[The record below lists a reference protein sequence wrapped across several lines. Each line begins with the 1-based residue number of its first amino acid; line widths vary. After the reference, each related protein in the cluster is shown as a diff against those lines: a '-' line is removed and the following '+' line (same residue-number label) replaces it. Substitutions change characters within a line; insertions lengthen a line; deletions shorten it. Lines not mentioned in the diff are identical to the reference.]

1 MDAPKFLALL
11 TLAASSAWGCDNPFG
26 YSYIAE
32 TTKAGRFEVE
42 QYVTSQIG
50 RNVGAGFDAR
60 YRGFDLNTEIE
71 YGLSANEQLSFYLNT
86 LYVDSSVRE
95 GLRFNGINL
104 AYKRMLANPDKNNWG
119 QAIYLEATYSQASS
133 STGSFRHRYGLE
145 AKYIF
150 QHNFGENSG
159 WIYAGNLVAE
169 VTHTSGTG
177 EDAVEFKLTQGLA
190 RELNQEW
197 TAGLELVAEAEWVE
211 LNNFEAAGL
220 FVGPVINYRK
230 GTLSAS
236 LTLLAQVVGSPQDNG
251 RLNVSEYSP
260 YQVRLRVSWE
270 F

>member
-1 MDAPKFLALL
+1 MHLSSVAPCLL
-11 TLAASSAWGCDNPFG
+11 LAAAANACDNPFS

-32 TTKAGRFEVE
+32 TVKPGKYEFE
-42 QYVTSQIG
+42 QYVTG
-50 RNVGAGFDAR
+50 RFGKDLGAGYDAR

-71 YGLSANEQLSFYLNT
+71 FGLSATEQLSFYLNT

-104 AYKRMLANPDKNNWG
+104 AYKRMLADPDKHNWG

-133 STGSFRHRYGLE
+133 STGAFRHRYGLE

-169 VTHTSGTG
+169 ATHTSGTG

-190 RELNQEW
+190 RELNHEW
-197 TAGLELVAEAEWVE
+197 TLGMEVVAEAEWVE
-211 LNNFEAAGL
+211 LNDFEAAGL
-220 FVGPVINYRK
+220 FVGPVLNYRK
-230 GTLSAS
+230 GPLSAS
-236 LTLLAQVVGSPQDNG
+236 LTLLAQVVGSPQDKG
-251 RLNVSEYSP
+251 SLNVSEYSP
-260 YQVRLRVSWE
+260 YQARLRVSWE